1 MADTKQTEKKKMNPI
16 LWFLFAIVIPV
27 SIVLVII
34 FVILSLAGFNVLDWT
49 REKGSELPVV
59 SNFVSSPEEVAI
71 EEEISRLEEELEMKD
86 EEIEQLEFTIDEL
99 EDEIVHLEQE
109 ISSQE
114 EIIANFEAGETD
126 EEDGEETDN
135 DSLSEMAKT
144 FEEMK
149 AKGAAQILENMT
161 EEEVVIIMRE
171 LPNDVRG
178 AILEAM
184 DAEIAASI
192 AAQLM
197 N

>member
-99 EDEIVHLEQE
+99 EGEIVHLEQE

-178 AILEAM
+178 DILEAM

>member
-114 EIIANFEAGETD
+114 EIIANFEAEETD

-178 AILEAM
+178 DILEAM

>member
-114 EIIANFEAGETD
+114 EIIANFEAEETD

>member
-99 EDEIVHLEQE
+99 EGEIVHLEQE

-114 EIIANFEAGETD
+114 EIIANFEAEETD

-178 AILEAM
+178 DILEAM

>member
-59 SNFVSSPEEVAI
+59 SNFVSSPEEVAT

-86 EEIEQLEFTIDEL
+86 EKIEQLELTIDEL

-114 EIIANFEAGETD
+114 EIIANFEAEETD

-178 AILEAM
+178 DILEAM

>member
-99 EDEIVHLEQE
+99 EGEIVHLEQE

-114 EIIANFEAGETD
+114 EIIANFEAEETD

>member
-99 EDEIVHLEQE
+99 EGEIVHLEQE

>member
-1 MADTKQTEKKKMNPI
+1 MAETKQTEKKKMNPI

-86 EEIEQLEFTIDEL
+86 EKIEQLELTIDEL

-114 EIIANFEAGETD
+114 EIIANFEAEETD

-149 AKGAAQILENMT
+149 AKGAAQILENMK

-178 AILEAM
+178 DILEAM

>member
-135 DSLSEMAKT
+135 DSLLEMAKT

-178 AILEAM
+178 DILEAM

>member
-178 AILEAM
+178 DILEAM

>member
-1 MADTKQTEKKKMNPI
+1 MAETKQTEKKKMNPI

-59 SNFVSSPEEVAI
+59 SNFVSSPEEVAT

-86 EEIEQLEFTIDEL
+86 EKIEQLELTIDEL

-114 EIIANFEAGETD
+114 EIIANFEAEETD

>member
-1 MADTKQTEKKKMNPI
+1 MAETKQTEKKKMNPI

-59 SNFVSSPEEVAI
+59 SNFVSSPEEVAT

-86 EEIEQLEFTIDEL
+86 EKIEQLELTIDEL

-114 EIIANFEAGETD
+114 EIIANFEAEETD

-178 AILEAM
+178 DILEAM